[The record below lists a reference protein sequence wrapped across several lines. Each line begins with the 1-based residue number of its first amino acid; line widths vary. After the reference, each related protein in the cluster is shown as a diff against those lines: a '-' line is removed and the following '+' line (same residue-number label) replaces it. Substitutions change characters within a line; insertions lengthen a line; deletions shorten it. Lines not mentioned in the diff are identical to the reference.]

1 MNNRFLNLF
10 VFIFFVSLFSLA
22 QEYELKLLVLDSE
35 DDTPLESVNI
45 LIDSSKGGGI
55 TDSKGVFKIKLPSR
69 DYKLSLEYLG
79 YANEEL
85 FITLSKNISLVVKM
99 EVFEEKL
106 SEIIVRA
113 KNLNQNVETPQMG
126 VINITSEELVKMPS
140 AFGEFDVLKSMTLM
154 AGVNNAGDVSNGI
167 SVRGGSLDQNLM
179 LYESA
184 PVFNPTHL
192 FGLLSVF
199 TPDIISKLDMY
210 QANIP
215 SKYGGR
221 ISSVMDIKVKNPYA
235 EKFELDGGI
244 GLLSSRLKITSP
256 ILKDKLLISAAL
268 RGGFTDF
275 LFPVFVKRLKN
286 TKANFYD
293 GTMKLL
299 YIINENN
306 QFSYNYFLSNDF
318 YQLDLISNIEKINSE
333 FNQYDFET
341 SNHTF
346 KWIHNFKNN
355 TTLKS
360 LYVNSTYLPK
370 NLFPEFNSNNV
381 IVFKSRVNYSSFQSE
396 YSDNRGEKFNY
407 YLGIQTKKYNILP
420 GSLSPGNGNSVT
432 PVNLE
437 KENSLDFS
445 SYFNI
450 NLNPSKNL
458 SFSLGLRHTLF
469 NFLGPFTVA
478 EYNEQG
484 DQINFLSYDN
494 NESIVSYQNFEPRI
508 GSRIQLSDN
517 SSLKF
522 SYAKINQYIQNIYNT
537 VTPLPTSRWKTSDIY
552 IKPQVSDTF
561 GAGYFK
567 NFDSMGI
574 EFSFEGYYR
583 DIQNTLTYKPGADFF
598 LAEFVEKDV
607 IQGSGRAYGLE
618 FSLKKPVG
626 KLNGFLNY
634 TWARSLLKTNE
645 SNFKNRINN
654 NDWYASDFDRP
665 HTFNATLTYNTDIY
679 NEFSL
684 NFTAQSG
691 RPYTIA
697 NTVFEISNIGVPIYL
712 QRNNSRFPS
721 YQRLDFSW
729 KVSYSRDPKNRFKKD
744 WIFTV
749 YNVLGR
755 KNPFNIYYTERDGTS
770 NDGIIF
776 GSSPL
781 ASYTLSVIKTPI
793 VSLTYNFRFK

>member
-10 VFIFFVSLFSLA
+10 VFTFFVSLFSLA

-256 ILKDKLLISAAL
+256 IIKDKLLISAAL

-299 YIINENN
+299 YILNENN

-333 FNQYDFET
+333 YNQYDFET

-458 SFSLGLRHTLF
+458 SFSLGLRHTFF

-552 IKPQVSDTF
+552 IKPQISDTF

>member
-1 MNNRFLNLF
+1 MNKKTFNFFLFTVLIS
-10 VFIFFVSLFSLA
+10 FISIA
-22 QEYELKLLVLDSE
+22 QEFELKLLVLDSE
-35 DDTPLESVNI
+35 NDMPLESVNV
-45 LIDSSKGGGI
+45 LLDSSKGGGI
-55 TDSKGVFKIKLPSR
+55 TDLKGIFKIKLPSR

-85 FITLSKNISLVVKM
+85 FISLNKNLSLVVKM

-113 KNLNQNVETPQMG
+113 KNLNENVETPQMG
-126 VINITSEELVKMPS
+126 VFNITSEELVKIPS
-140 AFGEFDVLKSMTLM
+140 AFGEFDVLKSITLM

-221 ISSVMDIKVKNPYA
+221 ISSVMDIKVKNPYSD
-235 EKFELDGGI
+235 KLELNGGI
-244 GLLSSRLKITSP
+244 GLLSSRLKITAP
-256 ILKDKLLISAAL
+256 ILKDKLLISTAL

-299 YIINENN
+299 YLVNENN
-306 QFSYNYFLSNDF
+306 QVSYNYFTSNDF
-318 YQLDLISNIEKINSE
+318 YQLDLISNVEKINSE
-333 FNQYDFET
+333 FNQYDFGT
-341 SNHTF
+341 SNHTL
-346 KWIHNFKNN
+346 KWLHNFKNN

-360 LYVNSTYLPK
+360 LYINSTYLPK
-370 NLFPEFNSNNV
+370 NLFPEFNSSNV
-381 IVFKSRVNYSSFQSE
+381 IVFKSKVNYSSFQLE
-396 YSDNRGEKFNY
+396 YMDSRGEEFNY
-407 YLGIQTKKYNILP
+407 SLGIQTKKYIISP
-420 GSLSPGNGNSVT
+420 GSLSPGSGNSVL

-445 SYFNI
+445 SYFNL
-450 NLNPSKNL
+450 NFNPSKNL

-469 NFLGPFTVA
+469 NFLGPYSVA
-478 EYNEQG
+478 EYNDNG
-484 DQINFLSYDN
+484 DQINSLSYDE
-494 NESIVSYQNFEPRI
+494 NESIVTYKNFEPRI
-508 GSRIQLSDN
+508 GSRIQLNKN

-537 VTPLPTSRWKTSDIY
+537 VTPLPTSRWKTSDTY

-561 GAGYFK
+561 GAGIFK

-574 EFSFEGYYR
+574 ELSLEGYYR

-598 LAEFVEKDV
+598 LSEYVEKEV
-607 IQGSGRAYGLE
+607 IQGLGKAYGIE
-618 FSLKKPVG
+618 FSLKKPGG
-626 KLNGFLNY
+626 KFNGFLNY

-665 HTFNATLTYNTDIY
+665 HTFNATLTYESDIY
-679 NEFSL
+679 NEFSF

-712 QRNNSRFPS
+712 QRNNSRFPN

-729 KVSYSRDPKNRFKKD
+729 KVSYSRDPKKRFKKD

-755 KNPFNIYYTERDGTS
+755 KNPFNIYYTQRDGTS
-770 NDGIIF
+770 NDGLIF

-793 VSLTYNFRFK
+793 ISLTYNFRFK